1 MPCGRGSLINP
12 YQSSLF
18 QSRVPIHGLVN
29 IVPPSEPDSHLGLPN
44 NLTTTTCEHIDGAS
58 PTKRKAQDRDM
69 NIPAKAGDQIWQNMQ
84 KPIKKLGTGNQHNVD
99 QATKTSKTTNLSTPG
114 DLAAQISENGV
125 ISDLLP
131 DETIDL
137 KAGERLEAI
146 ISNVMA
152 KELINTASTR
162 EEQILRKQQILEE
175 LQKVEKE
182 LQEKAQQQLLITA
195 QHQHQQQQQ
204 LQQVLQ
210 SSRPLH
216 QVLQKPLDKK
226 KASSQA
232 VSSSSDLPEP
242 PMSNNLDKQASR
254 SVTTETSKSNLK
266 PNISEGVKVSTKT
279 TGNNQAKPPSDG
291 NVTDK
296 QASSNGQS
304 EKNGPIISTPVDK
317 LKSEGSEKKTS
328 CANGSTGSKTNGQIA
343 SSNGPVQ
350 SHNGGKIISVL
361 LVCLQ
366 LSVFFNNFL

>member
-1 MPCGRGSLINP
+1 MFCNVKSYFTPCCLF
-12 YQSSLF
+12 F

-29 IVPPSEPDSHLGLPN
+29 IVPPSEPDSHLGRTN
-44 NLTTTTCEHIDGAS
+44 NLTNSICEHIDGAS

-69 NIPAKAGDQIWQNMQ
+69 NIPAKPGDQIWQNMQ
-84 KPIKKLGTGNQHNVD
+84 KTPLKKLGTGNQHNVD

-195 QHQHQQQQQ
+195 QHQQQQQQQ

-210 SSRPLH
+210 SSRQPLH

-232 VSSSSDLPEP
+232 VSSSSSDLPAP

-254 SVTTETSKSNLK
+254 SVTTETSKSNMK
-266 PNISEGVKVSTKT
+266 PNISEGVKVTTKT
-279 TGNNQAKPPSDG
+279 TGTNQAKPPPPPPSDG
-291 NVTDK
+291 NVSEK
-296 QASSNGQS
+296 QKSTNGQNGSTSSSQGDKSKSS
-304 EKNGPIISTPVDK
+304 EAGDK
-317 LKSEGSEKKTS
+317 KGT
-328 CANGSTGSKTNGQIA
+328 CANGTTGSKTNGQTA

-350 SHNGGKIISVL
+350 SHNGGKYILCLKL
-361 LVCLQ
+361 LCVI
-366 LSVFFNNFL
+366 LS